1 MVITQIYH
9 KDSMQLVRYITTPYD
24 IW

>member
-24 IW
+24 I